1 MQSNAF
7 DFLVNLSA
15 RQHAARS
22 AEEALEIQPN
32 AMKRFKCIGNAPK
45 CNEKTLKC
53 SEMRVPV

>member
-45 CNEKTLKC
+45 CHEKTLKC
-53 SEMRVPV
+53 SE